1 MLGAIS
7 GFLAMLAAA
16 VKDSHQAPALYAEA
30 IEMNTNMKAFPALA
44 RTQVDFAR
52 HLLSSE
58 SAEDH
63 ARAHRLLSRAR
74 SLAQT
79 HGLQPVLDAV
89 NAAAELAGAD
99 ELTDR
104 ELQVLRLVAGGS
116 SNREISEA
124 LHISQS
130 TVATHVRNIFRKIG
144 ARNRTEAVENARR
157 AALLQ
162 D

>member
-1 MLGAIS
+1 
-7 GFLAMLAAA
+7 
-16 VKDSHQAPALYAEA
+16 VQND
-30 IEMNTNMKAFPALA
+30 
-44 RTQVDFAR
+44 
-52 HLLSSE
+52 
-58 SAEDH
+58 
-63 ARAHRLLSRAR
+63 
-74 SLAQT
+74 
-79 HGLQPVLDAV
+79 V
-89 NAAAELAGAD
+89 NAAAKLAGAD
-99 ELTDR
+99 QLTDR
-104 ELQVLRLVAGGS
+104 ELQVLKRVAGGS